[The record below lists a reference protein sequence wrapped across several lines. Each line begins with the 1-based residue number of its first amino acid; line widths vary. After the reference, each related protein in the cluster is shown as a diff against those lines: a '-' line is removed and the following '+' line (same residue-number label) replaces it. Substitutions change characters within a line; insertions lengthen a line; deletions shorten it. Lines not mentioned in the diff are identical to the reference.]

1 LKKILLLF
9 FCCFTSVA
17 FSQLQKQISFNQ
29 LTVNEG
35 LSQNSVVSIAQDS
48 IGYLWF
54 ATQDGLNKYDWL
66 IGIKKAIKNIP
77 DLIISDIMMPNK
89 DGIALCETLKQDP
102 RTSHIPIIFLTAKSG
117 NSNEL
122 NGLKNKADDYIMK
135 PFNAEIVKQKVINLI
150 LSRKELQKKYSQ
162 YVYLYPKDIA
172 VTNIDEEFLENVQK
186 VIDSKL
192 MKADF
197 SAKYFSREL
206 ALSRMQLHRKLK
218 ALTGLSTTE
227 FIRF

>member
-1 LKKILLLF
+1 
-9 FCCFTSVA
+9 
-17 FSQLQKQISFNQ
+17 
-29 LTVNEG
+29 
-35 LSQNSVVSIAQDS
+35 
-48 IGYLWF
+48 
-54 ATQDGLNKYDWL
+54 
-66 IGIKKAIKNIP
+66 
-77 DLIISDIMMPNK
+77 MMPNK

-102 RTSHIPIIFLTAKSG
+102 RTSHIPIILLTAKSG

>member
-1 LKKILLLF
+1 
-9 FCCFTSVA
+9 
-17 FSQLQKQISFNQ
+17 
-29 LTVNEG
+29 
-35 LSQNSVVSIAQDS
+35 
-48 IGYLWF
+48 
-54 ATQDGLNKYDWL
+54 
-66 IGIKKAIKNIP
+66 
-77 DLIISDIMMPNK
+77 MMPNK

-102 RTSHIPIIFLTAKSG
+102 RTSHIPIILLTAKSG

-197 SAKYFSREL
+197 SAKDFSREL

-227 FIRF
+227 FIRSQRLKTAVKLLETSDFTVSEIAYTVGFNTPSYFTKCFK

>member
-1 LKKILLLF
+1 
-9 FCCFTSVA
+9 
-17 FSQLQKQISFNQ
+17 
-29 LTVNEG
+29 
-35 LSQNSVVSIAQDS
+35 
-48 IGYLWF
+48 
-54 ATQDGLNKYDWL
+54 
-66 IGIKKAIKNIP
+66 
-77 DLIISDIMMPNK
+77 MMPNK

-102 RTSHIPIIFLTAKSG
+102 RTSHIPIILLTAKSG

-197 SAKYFSREL
+197 SAKDFSREL

-227 FIRF
+227 FIRSQRLKTAVKLLETSDFTVSEIAYTVGFNTPSYFTKCFKEAYLCNPSDYIKK